1 MKKIIIGLIIGTIVV
16 ISGATSAFAA
26 RAYINDLQ
34 KVCTWQYSGSTA
46 ILIGNTVY
54 DWRCELTNGQ
64 QKSLSIYWYCVSKYG
79 SNANTSFDSQYLP
92 YSWYCTY

>member
-1 MKKIIIGLIIGTIVV
+1 MKKVIIGLIVSAIAVM
-16 ISGATSAFAA
+16 SGATSAFAA

-46 ILIGNTVY
+46 ILIGN
-54 DWRCELTNGQ
+54 
-64 QKSLSIYWYCVSKYG
+64 
-79 SNANTSFDSQYLP
+79 SFDSQYLP